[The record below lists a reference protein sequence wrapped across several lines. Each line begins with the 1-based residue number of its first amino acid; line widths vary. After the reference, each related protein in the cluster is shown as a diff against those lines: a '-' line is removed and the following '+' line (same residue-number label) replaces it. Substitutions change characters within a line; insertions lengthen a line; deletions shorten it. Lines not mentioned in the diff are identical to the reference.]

1 MSYVKT
7 INEDGSV
14 SDIMAKAL
22 DPTLDASLVH
32 HSEVTQATDVTTAG
46 KVADAR
52 VSKTLNDAINT
63 LDDAINTLDGAVVKK
78 SNLVNGFTQTTAG
91 VNALDAV
98 AGKTLHDRMDGLCSF
113 GFNLPSGGSI
123 ALNVNN
129 SARFMVVGT
138 APNTAVM
145 FAILCATNGTGSA
158 TTVQDLYLGSAIT
171 HTSAQSKLTIA
182 NSNTSHSPKCLCIMF
197 NNTPTVSV

>member
-7 INEDGSV
+7 INEDGNV
-14 SDIMAKAL
+14 SDIMAVAL

-32 HSEVTQATDVTTAG
+32 TADVTQATNVTTAG

-52 VSKTLNDAINT
+52 VSRALNDAINT
-63 LDDAINTLDGAVVKK
+63 LDGEVVKK
-78 SNLVNGFTQTTAG
+78 ANLVNGFTQTTAG
-91 VNALDAV
+91 QNALDAV
-98 AGKTLHDRMDGLCSF
+98 AGKTLHDRMDGFCAF
-113 GFNLPSGGSI
+113 GFNLPAGGST
-123 ALNVNN
+123 ALNVNH

-138 APNTAVM
+138 APNTSVM

-158 TTVQDLYLGSAIT
+158 TMVQDLYLGSAIT
-171 HTSAQSKLTIA
+171 HTTAQDKLTIA

>member
-7 INEDGSV
+7 IGEDGVV
-14 SDIMAKAL
+14 SNIMAVAL
-22 DPTLDASLVH
+22 EATLDASLVH
-32 HSEVTQATDVTTAG
+32 TADVTQATDVTTAG

-52 VSKTLNDAINT
+52 VSKTLNDAIS
-63 LDDAINTLDGAVVKK
+63 TLDGKVVKK
-78 SNLVNGFTQTTAG
+78 ANLVNGFTQTTAG
-91 VNALDAV
+91 QNALDAV
-98 AGKTLHDRMDGLCSF
+98 AGKTLHDRMDGFCAL
-113 GFNLPSGGSI
+113 GFNLPAGGSI

-138 APNTAVM
+138 APNTSVM
-145 FAILCATNGTGSA
+145 FAILCATNGNGSS

-171 HTSAQSKLTIA
+171 HTSAQGKLTIA

-197 NNTPTVSV
+197 NDTPNVSV

>member
-7 INEDGSV
+7 INEDGAV

-22 DPTLDASLVH
+22 DPTLDATLLH
-32 HSEVTQATDVTTAG
+32 KAELEDDLTQTTAG
-46 KVADAR
+46 INALDAAQGKV
-52 VSKTLNDAINT
+52 LNDAIG
-63 LDDAINTLDGAVVKK
+63 TLDGAVVKK
-78 SNLVNGFTQTTAG
+78 ANLVNGFTQTTAG
-91 VNALDAV
+91 VNALDAK
-98 AGKTLHDRMDGLCSF
+98 AGKTLYDRMDGFCSF

-123 ALNVNN
+123 ALNVNH

-145 FAILCATNGTGSA
+145 FAILCATNGTGSS

-171 HTSAQSKLTIA
+171 HTAAQDKLTIS